1 MVYVHETFVLSIQQP
16 DEPCVFS
23 YTEPEGIS
31 NMIALS
37 RVVGTCGKRCIVCGK
52 EENRCTHTLCGRPRA
67 EHRNIKDH
75 IFDKQALRDSH
86 AYSDKMLQRVCGNKN
101 EEVVWDATKGP
112 KVAIRKPSTCCW
124 SLLCKHCEKSTSVIE
139 GNICKRHDDK
149 FYESQRE
156 GIIHPEDF
164 WVFCIFTYRAM
175 PVNTNISH
183 FLDLYAS
190 DSERKATREVIRSL
204 HQAFTTLDT
213 PQSSDIIESS
223 EKGMLYLYHHFTD
236 EHKIEFPFLCKVDLT
251 AIGLGHEW
259 LVYGQMPP
267 YYWAFPLNSDKAD
280 LLQPRFRQIIQCIN
294 SQLKLELGQYYDK
307 CSEAKQRRS
316 TTKLVVGYLRK
327 LNKCYLSVKM

>member
-1 MVYVHETFVLSIQQP
+1 MVYVFVLSIQQP
-16 DEPCVFS
+16 NEPCVFS
-23 YTEPEGIS
+23 YTEPGIS
-31 NMIALS
+31 NMIAHS
-37 RVVGTCGKRCIVCGK
+37 RVVGTCGKQCIVCGK
-52 EENRCTHTLCGRPRA
+52 EENRCTVCGRTRA
-67 EHRNIKDH
+67 EHRNISDH

-86 AYSDKMLQRVCGNKN
+86 AYSDKILRRVCGNKN
-101 EEVVWDATKGP
+101 EEVIWDATKGP
-112 KVAIRKPSTCCW
+112 KLAIRKPSKCCW
-124 SLLCKHCEKSTSVIE
+124 RLLCKHCEQSTSVIE

-149 FYESQRE
+149 FYEFQRE

-236 EHKIEFPFLCKVDLT
+236 DHNIEFPFLCKVDLT

-267 YYWAFPLNSDKAD
+267 YYWAFPLNSDKAGR
-280 LLQPRFRQIIQCIN
+280 LQPHFREIIQCIN
-294 SQLKLELGQYYDK
+294 SQLKLEREQYYDK

-316 TTKLVVGYLRK
+316 TTKLVVGYFRK
-327 LNKCYLSVKM
+327 LNKCHLSVKM